1 MEGIRVKRS
10 EVPYSLRVPGQSLE
24 PTTLSLHPK
33 KLSGGWG
40 WGGVGGRWGRRLDW
54 FARGWRAE
62 IAPTT
67 TGFGAAV
74 PLRPGE

>member
-24 PTTLSLHPK
+24 TKTLSQHPK
-33 KLSGGWG
+33 KLSGGRG
-40 WGGVGGRWGRRLDW
+40 CGGVGGRWGRRLDW
-54 FARGWRAE
+54 FASGWRAE

-67 TGFGAAV
+67 RGFGAAV

>member
-40 WGGVGGRWGRRLDW
+40 WGGSEEGGGGDS
-54 FARGWRAE
+54 
-62 IAPTT
+62 
-67 TGFGAAV
+67 TGLLEAGEPKSLP
-74 PLRPGE
+74 PLRGLGPRSL